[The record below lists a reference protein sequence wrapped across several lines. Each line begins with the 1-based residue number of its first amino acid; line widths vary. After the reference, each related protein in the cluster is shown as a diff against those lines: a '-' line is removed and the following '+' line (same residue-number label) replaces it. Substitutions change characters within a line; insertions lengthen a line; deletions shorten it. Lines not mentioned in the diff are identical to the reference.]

1 VSESGS
7 ELNGW
12 WRAGLALV
20 GPVLRL
26 VLRIRWA
33 GIDRIPRTGPAILAA
48 NHVSALDGIALA
60 YLVARR
66 RSRPTR
72 YLVAVEFFDRRFHGF
87 WLRTF
92 KQIPIRRGM
101 GDSGALDEA
110 VATVRSGA
118 TAGIFPE
125 GTVNPDPSGQRLRG
139 RTGVARIALA
149 AGAPVIP
156 VGIWG
161 TQVRWPRTGLRFR
174 RPLRPTVA
182 LAFGP
187 PLEPH
192 GDPSSADD
200 IQAFTALVM
209 TRIDEQ
215 TADAQDLAGRPR
227 PPAT

>member
-1 VSESGS
+1 ME
-7 ELNGW
+7 
-12 WRAGLALV
+12 
-20 GPVLRL
+20 
-26 VLRIRWA
+26 
-33 GIDRIPRTGPAILAA
+33 RIPRTGPAILAA
-48 NHVSALDGIALA
+48 NHVSALDGVVLA

-118 TAGIFPE
+118 VAGIFPE
-125 GTVNPDPSGQRLRG
+125 GTVNPDPGGPRLRG

-161 TQVRWPRTGLRFR
+161 TQVRWPRTGFRFR

-187 PLEPH
+187 PVEPQ
-192 GDPSSADD
+192 GDPSSPDD

-209 TRIDEQ
+209 TRIDQQ
-215 TADAQDLAGRPR
+215 TADGRDLAGRPR
-227 PPAT
+227 PSPT